1 MQRLERPT
9 LSGERR
15 HRPPGQIQNFCC
27 PDNTLRIPR
36 TATSSLAPR
45 PSCCRHGKI
54 ASLVYCVR
62 CTDDSKPSIK
72 VHFSPAVF
80 RLLLCKCLESLS
92 HATIWRVLSQRHPRT
107 ALSGCLHRHYS
118 RPSACMQGWLIIS
131 HKGISRGPSCRHKS
145 QTRGI
150 RNDRH
155 VFQNPARYRVARS
168 SLDPPSA

>member
-15 HRPPGQIQNFCC
+15 HRPPGQFQNFCC

-62 CTDDSKPSIK
+62 TTRSPPSKSTSAQQSSAYYYVNARNLFHMPQY
-72 VHFSPAVF
+72 A
-80 RLLLCKCLESLS
+80 
-92 HATIWRVLSQRHPRT
+92 RVLSQRHPRT
-107 ALSGCLHRHYS
+107 ALSGCLHGHYS

-155 VFQNPARYRVARS
+155 VFQNPARCRVARS